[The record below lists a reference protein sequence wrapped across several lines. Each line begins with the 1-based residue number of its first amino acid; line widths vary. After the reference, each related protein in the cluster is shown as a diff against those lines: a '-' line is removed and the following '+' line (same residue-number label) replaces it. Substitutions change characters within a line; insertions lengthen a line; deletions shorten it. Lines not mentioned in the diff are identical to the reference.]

1 VGLIWRDSDLKCK
14 AEFLEAGDRVSC
26 KGKEEIQGAPNRAKY
41 KLVLA
46 RGAIENRDFVRR

>member
-1 VGLIWRDSDLKCK
+1 MGLIWRDSDLKCK